1 MYLVTK
7 IKRLTPILKW
17 AGGKENELKHI
28 LPHIPINME
37 RYIDPFVGGGAVYFA
52 MDSQEMCINDKSVE
66 LMNLYRM
73 IKEKNREFFSHLW
86 DIRRDWIALEKIIE
100 NRLDWLAAVYENY
113 SAGRYYDAKVN
124 DKITEFILDIVDDF
138 NGQLTTSFNIATE
151 NFIKEIKKNFM
162 NKTKRM
168 KKLEHEKGK
177 LLEKDIK
184 DNLECALKSA
194 FYMHFRYLY
203 NNIEEYQI
211 NEGFATAIFY
221 FIREY
226 CYASMFR
233 YNAEGKFNVPY
244 GGISY
249 NRKDFS
255 KKIRYLESEEIYKHL
270 DMTNLQNVDFEQF
283 LTEVKPCSKDFIF
296 IDPPYDSDFSTYVNN
311 AFNKSDQVRL
321 ANYLINQCP
330 AKFMVVIKNTDFIY
344 NLYSNQGLNLSLF
357 DKKYLVSFQDRN
369 DKNVK
374 HLLIKNY

>member
-1 MYLVTK
+1 MTK
-7 IKRLTPILKW
+7 VKRLTPILKW

-28 LPHIPINME
+28 LPHIPKNME

-52 MDSQEMCINDKSVE
+52 MDLQEMWINDKSVE

-73 IKEKNREFFSHLW
+73 IKEKNREFFTHLW
-86 DIRRDWIALEKIIE
+86 DIRKGWIALEKITE

-113 SAGRYYDAKVN
+113 SAGRYSDAKVN
-124 DKITEFILDIVDDF
+124 DKITEFILHNEDDF

-151 NFIKEIKKNFM
+151 NFINEIKKNFI

-177 LLEKDIK
+177 LPKKDIIG
-184 DNLECALKSA
+184 NLECALKSA

-203 NNIEEYQI
+203 NNIEEYKI

-255 KKIRYLESEEIYKHL
+255 KKIKYLESEEIYEHL

-283 LTEVKPCSKDFIF
+283 LTEVKPRSNDFIF

-321 ANYLINQCP
+321 ANYLINQCR
-330 AKFMVVIKNTDFIY
+330 AKFMVVIKNTDFIC
-344 NLYSNQGLNLSLF
+344 NLYSNQGLNLRLF

-369 DKNVK
+369 DKNAK
-374 HLLIKNY
+374 HLLITNY